1 MYAEKILGIIIAR
14 RKNAWKSSM
23 YQGKCSETT
32 MYAEKK
38 CSESS
43 IKSGKMLGIIDARGK
58 NARNHRCTQKKCS
71 KSPMKGVRMLGKDKV
86 C

>member
-1 MYAEKILGIIIAR
+1 MLGTRMVRNENVR
-14 RKNAWKSSM
+14 RKNAPGRQ
-23 YQGKCSETT
+23 YTQREH
-32 MYAEKK
+32 
-38 CSESS
+38 SESS
-43 IKSGKMLGIIDARGK
+43 IQSGKMLGFIDARGK